1 MHTSNSNVVH
11 GCMSKN
17 YSMRKLLHEIL
28 ILWTRNI
35 HILQHYTHTSLPD
48 TKYYGNSD
56 VTTIVLLLTIGKG
69 VVPSRRVE
77 QVGPLVLV
85 VLVLS

>member
-1 MHTSNSNVVH
+1 MRTSNSNVVH
-11 GCMSKN
+11 GCMSEN

-35 HILQHYTHTSLPD
+35 HILQHYTRTSLPD

-69 VVPSRRVE
+69 VDPNRRVE
-77 QVGPLVLV
+77 QVGPLALV